1 MNETTTQVNPP
12 VCPRCRSNSTALRAV
27 SPVAGVW
34 TVFGCDLCFYTWR
47 NTEPETNTNPEMY
60 PEVFRL
66 KQDDLP
72 KLQIAPAIPA
82 LRKKMPT
89 S

>member
-1 MNETTTQVNPP
+1 MNETTSQTNLP

-34 TVFGCDLCFYTWR
+34 IVYGCDVCFYTWR
-47 NTEPETNTNPEMY
+47 STEPETNTNPERY
-60 PEVFRL
+60 PEVFPL

-72 KLQIAPAIPA
+72 GLQVAPAIPA
-82 LRKKMPT
+82 LRKTTPN